1 MNDKLIFRSF
11 NDEDYITI
19 FKWWKWWWKHHKGDP
34 PPRALLPKDE
44 RCFIIEKNNIPVAC
58 YFLFI
63 MEPMTVGW
71 ATYLASNPEY
81 KEKDRRLIIEQLVI
95 SIEEEAK
102 SQGIK
107 FMFTVCE
114 SIHMQ
119 NIHNKLGWTIS
130 KAPTYETFK
139 YI

>member
-1 MNDKLIFRSF
+1 VNDKLIFRSF
-11 NDEDYITI
+11 NDEDYTTV
-19 FKWWKWWWKHHKGDP
+19 FEWWIWWWGEKKGIE
-34 PPRALLPKDE
+34 REVLPHNDY
-44 RCFIIEKNNIPVAC
+44 CYIIEKNNIPIASG
-58 YFLFI
+58 FLYVDKNA
-63 MEPMTVGW
+63 PMG
-71 ATYLASNPEY
+71 YLTFVVSNPEY
-81 KEKDRRLIIEQLVI
+81 KEKDRRFIIERLIIN
-95 SIEEEAK
+95 IEEEAR

-130 KAPTYETFK
+130 KAPSYETFK

>member
-1 MNDKLIFRSF
+1 MFRSF
-11 NDEDYITI
+11 NDEDYAIV
-19 FKWWKWWWKHHKGDP
+19 FEWWNWWWGKKKGIE
-34 PPRALLPKDE
+34 REVLPHNDY
-44 RCFIIEKNNIPVAC
+44 CYIIEKNNTPIASG
-58 YFLFI
+58 FLYIDKNAPMGYLTFI
-63 MEPMTVGW
+63 V
-71 ATYLASNPEY
+71 SNPKY
-81 KEKDRRLIIEQLVI
+81 KEKDRRFIIERLIIN
-95 SIEEEAK
+95 IEKEAK

-130 KAPTYETFK
+130 KAPSYETFK

>member
-1 MNDKLIFRSF
+1 MNDKLIFRSL

-19 FKWWKWWWKHHKGDP
+19 FKWWDWWWGEKKGIE
-34 PPRALLPKDE
+34 REILPHNDY
-44 RCFIIEKNNIPVAC
+44 CYIIEKNNTPIAAA
-58 YFLFI
+58 FLYVDKNA
-63 MEPMTVGW
+63 PMG
-71 ATYLASNPEY
+71 YLTFLVSNPKY
-81 KEKDRRLIIEQLVI
+81 KEKDRRFIIEQLVI

-114 SIHMQ
+114 SIHTQ

>member
-1 MNDKLIFRSF
+1 MNNKIVFRSF
-11 NDEDYITI
+11 NDEDYKTV
-19 FKWWKWWWKHHKGDP
+19 FEWWDWWWGDKMGIE
-34 PPRALLPKDE
+34 RKVLPHDDY
-44 RCFIIEKNNIPVAC
+44 CYIIEKNNTPVASG
-58 YFLFI
+58 FLYVDKNA
-63 MEPMTVGW
+63 PMG
-71 ATYLASNPEY
+71 YLTFVVSNPEY
-81 KEKDRRLIIEQLVI
+81 KEKDRRLIIEQLIINV
-95 SIEEEAK
+95 EEEAK

-130 KAPTYETFK
+130 KAPSYETFK

>member
-19 FKWWKWWWKHHKGDP
+19 FKWWDWWWGEKKGIE
-34 PPRALLPKDE
+34 REILPHNDY
-44 RCFIIEKNNIPVAC
+44 CYIIEKNNTPIAAA
-58 YFLFI
+58 FLYVDKNA
-63 MEPMTVGW
+63 PMG
-71 ATYLASNPEY
+71 YLTFLVSNPKY
-81 KEKDRRLIIEQLVI
+81 KEKDRRFIIEQLAI

-114 SIHMQ
+114 SIHTQ

>member
-19 FKWWKWWWKHHKGDP
+19 FKWWNWWWGEKKGIE
-34 PPRALLPKDE
+34 REILPHNDY
-44 RCFIIEKNNIPVAC
+44 CYIIEKNNTPIAAA
-58 YFLFI
+58 FLYVDKNA
-63 MEPMTVGW
+63 PMG
-71 ATYLASNPEY
+71 YLTFLVSNPKY
-81 KEKDRRLIIEQLVI
+81 KEKDRRFIIEQLVI
-95 SIEEEAK
+95 NIEEEAK

-114 SIHMQ
+114 SIHTQ

-130 KAPTYETFK
+130 KAPSYETFK

>member
-1 MNDKLIFRSF
+1 MNNKLTFRSF

-19 FKWWKWWWKHHKGDP
+19 FKWWDFWWGENKGIK
-34 PPRALLPKDE
+34 REILPHNDY
-44 RCFIIEKNNIPVAC
+44 CYIIEKNDTPIASG
-58 YFLFI
+58 FLYI
-63 MEPMTVGW
+63 AKNAPMG
-71 ATYLASNPEY
+71 YLTFVVSNPEY
-81 KEKDRRLIIEQLVI
+81 KEKDRRIIIEQLI
-95 SIEEEAK
+95 TNIEEEAK

-119 NIHNKLGWTIS
+119 NMHNKLGWTIS
-130 KAPTYETFK
+130 KAPSYETFK

>member
-11 NDEDYITI
+11 NDEDYSIV
-19 FKWWKWWWKHHKGDP
+19 FKWWDWWWGENKGIK
-34 PPRALLPKDE
+34 REILPHNDY
-44 RCFIIEKNNIPVAC
+44 CYIIEKNNIPIASG
-58 YFLFI
+58 FLYVDKNA
-63 MEPMTVGW
+63 PMG
-71 ATYLASNPEY
+71 YLTFVVSNPEY
-81 KEKDRRLIIEQLVI
+81 KEKDRRIIIEQLI
-95 SIEEEAK
+95 INIEEEAK

-114 SIHMQ
+114 SKHMQ

-130 KAPTYETFK
+130 KAPSYETFK

>member
-1 MNDKLIFRSF
+1 MNNKIVFRSF
-11 NDEDYITI
+11 NDEDYKTV
-19 FKWWKWWWKHHKGDP
+19 FEWWDWWWGDKMGIE
-34 PPRALLPKDE
+34 RKVLPHNDY
-44 RCFIIEKNNIPVAC
+44 CYIIEKNNTPVASG
-58 YFLFI
+58 FLYVDKNA
-63 MEPMTVGW
+63 PMG
-71 ATYLASNPEY
+71 YLTFVVSNPEY
-81 KEKDRRLIIEQLVI
+81 KEKDRRLIIEQLIINV
-95 SIEEEAK
+95 EEEAK

-119 NIHNKLGWTIS
+119 NIHNKLGWSIS

>member
-19 FKWWKWWWKHHKGDP
+19 FKWWDWWWGEKKGI
-34 PPRALLPKDE
+34 E
-44 RCFIIEKNNIPVAC
+44 REILQHNDYCYLIEKNNTPIAAA
-58 YFLFI
+58 FLYVDKNA
-63 MEPMTVGW
+63 PMG
-71 ATYLASNPEY
+71 YLTFLVSNPKY
-81 KEKDRRLIIEQLVI
+81 KEKDRRFIIEQLVI

-114 SIHMQ
+114 SIHTQ

>member
-1 MNDKLIFRSF
+1 MSDKLIFRSF
-11 NDEDYITI
+11 NNEDHTI
-19 FKWWKWWWKHHKGDP
+19 VFEWWNWWWGEKKGIE
-34 PPRALLPKDE
+34 REILPHNDY
-44 RCFIIEKNNIPVAC
+44 CYIIEKNNTPIASG
-58 YFLFI
+58 FLYVDKNA
-63 MEPMTVGW
+63 PMG
-71 ATYLASNPEY
+71 YLTFVVSNPEY
-81 KEKDRRLIIEQLVI
+81 KEKDRRFIIERLIIN
-95 SIEEEAK
+95 IEKEAK

-130 KAPTYETFK
+130 KAPSYETFK

>member
-19 FKWWKWWWKHHKGDP
+19 FKWWNWWWGDKKGIE
-34 PPRALLPKDE
+34 RSILPHNDY
-44 RCFIIEKNNIPVAC
+44 CYIIEKNDIPVASA
-58 YFLFI
+58 FLYVDKNAPIGYLTFI
-63 MEPMTVGW
+63 V
-71 ATYLASNPEY
+71 SNPEY
-81 KEKDRRLIIEQLVI
+81 KEKDRRFIIEQLI
-95 SIEEEAK
+95 TNIEEEAK

-107 FMFTVCE
+107 FVFTVCE

-130 KAPTYETFK
+130 KAPSYETFK

>member
-1 MNDKLIFRSF
+1 LNNKLTFRSF

-19 FKWWKWWWKHHKGDP
+19 FKWWDFWWGENKGIK
-34 PPRALLPKDE
+34 REILPHNDY
-44 RCFIIEKNNIPVAC
+44 CYIIEKNDTPIASG
-58 YFLFI
+58 FLYI
-63 MEPMTVGW
+63 AKNAPMG
-71 ATYLASNPEY
+71 YLTFVVSNPEY
-81 KEKDRRLIIEQLVI
+81 KEKDRRIIIEQLI
-95 SIEEEAK
+95 TNIEEEAK

-130 KAPTYETFK
+130 KAPSYETFK

>member
-1 MNDKLIFRSF
+1 MNNKIVFRSF
-11 NDEDYITI
+11 NDEDYKTV
-19 FKWWKWWWKHHKGDP
+19 FEWWDWWWGDKMGIE
-34 PPRALLPKDE
+34 RKVLPHNDY
-44 RCFIIEKNNIPVAC
+44 CYIIEKNNTPVASG
-58 YFLFI
+58 FLYVDKNA
-63 MEPMTVGW
+63 PMG
-71 ATYLASNPEY
+71 YLTFVVSNPEY
-81 KEKDRRLIIEQLVI
+81 KEKDRRLIIEQLIINV
-95 SIEEEAK
+95 EEEAK

-130 KAPTYETFK
+130 KAPSYETFK

>member
-1 MNDKLIFRSF
+1 LNNKLTFRSF

-19 FKWWKWWWKHHKGDP
+19 FKWWDFWWGENKGIK
-34 PPRALLPKDE
+34 REILPHNDY
-44 RCFIIEKNNIPVAC
+44 CYIIEKNDTPIASG
-58 YFLFI
+58 FLYI
-63 MEPMTVGW
+63 AKNAPMG
-71 ATYLASNPEY
+71 YLTFVVSNPEY
-81 KEKDRRLIIEQLVI
+81 KEKDRRIIIEQLI
-95 SIEEEAK
+95 TNIEEEAK

-119 NIHNKLGWTIS
+119 NMHNKLGWTIS
-130 KAPTYETFK
+130 KAPSYETFK

>member
-19 FKWWKWWWKHHKGDP
+19 FKWWNWWWGEKKGIE
-34 PPRALLPKDE
+34 REILPHNDY
-44 RCFIIEKNNIPVAC
+44 CYIIEKNNTPIAAA
-58 YFLFI
+58 FLYVDKNA
-63 MEPMTVGW
+63 PMG
-71 ATYLASNPEY
+71 YLTFLVSNPKY
-81 KEKDRRLIIEQLVI
+81 KEKDRRFIIEQLAI

-114 SIHMQ
+114 SIHTQ